1 MGKHGLNYKAMA
13 KDIKLNR
20 SQVRRFVPFRFVPCM
35 RSFERATDRGV
46 LFFCRVLFS
55 FDARLLDF

>member
-20 SQVRRFVPFRFVPCM
+20 SQVRPLFCHFVLTVSVILWP
-35 RSFERATDRGV
+35 
-46 LFFCRVLFS
+46 LFNHIMVILWSSLCQYV
-55 FDARLLDF
+55 